1 MQNQRFTEIIWM
13 RNKIIICAFWVVTL
27 IGLILAFQVPDLW
40 FTTAVSVPLSVVAT
54 VLHLKKKGILVLPW
68 VFTVIMGALSVYMNQ
83 GTDDIATAL
92 LLCSMLLFYPNY
104 HYFAITAGVNAVN
117 IFIQITSG
125 HSEAG
130 ANPDVLAYVDSFG
143 TFILICGAMLGVS
156 IVNRKLFI
164 QSEQHRQEVEASG
177 TQVKY
182 LLDRVKSAVDGL
194 YAFTGNFKEE
204 VEMVDA
210 ITNEVVIGFQEVSK
224 GIEYQ
229 ASSIAEITE
238 SISVSDQHI
247 RDVAGYS
254 HEMKQLSADTAE
266 VSEQGSSNISLLT
279 GQFAE
284 LGEVMNHTSEQ
295 MQEFSQR
302 SLDMHEMLDSIMQI
316 SRQTNLLA
324 LNASI
329 EAARAGEHGRGFA
342 VVAGEVRKLAES
354 SGQTA
359 DSISEVLASLQQQT
373 EGLISQF
380 EQSLEILHTGSESAQ
395 NTEKVFQSIQTN
407 AHKVLTQA
415 GDVEHSSAGMKHFS
429 EKVVGEITEF
439 SSVTEQSSAATE
451 EILAGV
457 EEQRNIT
464 HHMVESFKQL
474 ESLIIGLNDLVSG
487 SGEDSK
493 QH

>member
-13 RNKIIICAFWVVTL
+13 RNKIILCAFWVVTL
-27 IGLILAFQVPDLW
+27 IGVILAFKVPELW
-40 FTTAVSVPLSVVAT
+40 TTSALAVPLSVVLT
-54 VLHLKKKGILVLPW
+54 VLHLKKKGTLVLPW
-68 VFTVIMGALSVYMNQ
+68 VYTVILTVLAIYMNQ
-83 GTDDIATAL
+83 GSDEFGTSL
-92 LLCSMLLFYPNY
+92 LLCSMLLFYPSY
-104 HYFAITAGVNAVN
+104 QYFAITAGANAVN
-117 IFIQITSG
+117 IFIQIFSG
-125 HSEAG
+125 HSDAG
-130 ANPDVLAYVDSFG
+130 ANPGFMAYVGGFG
-143 TFILICGAMLGVS
+143 IFVLICGTMLGVS
-156 IVNRKLFI
+156 IVNRKLFL
-164 QSEQHRQEVEASG
+164 QSERHQQEVEASG
-177 TQVKY
+177 LQVKY
-182 LLDRVKSAVDGL
+182 MLDRVKTAVDGL

-204 VEMVDA
+204 VQMVDA

-254 HEMKQLSADTAE
+254 QEMKQLSADTAE
-266 VSEQGSSNISLLT
+266 VSEQGSSNVSLLT
-279 GQFAE
+279 GQFTE

-295 MQEFSQR
+295 MKEFSQR
-302 SLDMHEMLDSIMQI
+302 SLDMHSMLDGIMQI

-342 VVAGEVRKLAES
+342 VVAGEVRKLAENS
-354 SGQTA
+354 AHIT

-380 EQSLEILHTGSESAQ
+380 EQSLEILRTGSESVQ
-395 NTEKVFQSIQTN
+395 STEKVFESIQTN
-407 AHKVLTQA
+407 ANRVLVQA
-415 GDVEHSSAGMKHFS
+415 GDVEQSSAGMKHFS
-429 EKVVGEITEF
+429 EKVVSEITEF

-464 HHMVESFKQL
+464 HQMVESFKQL
-474 ESLIIGLNDLVSG
+474 ESLIVGLNDLVSG
-487 SGEDSK
+487 KGEDSK
-493 QH
+493 